1 MPLSRRPA
9 AILFDWDNT
18 LVDTWVVIHHA
29 LRATFEAMEMTPW
42 TLEETRQ
49 RVRQS
54 ARDAFPV
61 LFGERV
67 EAATRIFYETYE
79 RDHLDRLTTLPGVSE
94 MLEQL
99 AARDDLFLAVVSN
112 KKGPI
117 LRREARHLGW
127 DRIFKSLVGAS
138 DAERDKPARESIEL
152 ALAESSVEPGPDVWF
167 VGDTD
172 IDMLCARNAGCK
184 AVLLRPHPQEPE
196 EFADSPPDIHLEGP
210 ASLCEALALSKL

>member
-1 MPLSRRPA
+1 MPLSRRPG
-9 AILFDWDNT
+9 AIIFDWDNT

-54 ARDAFPV
+54 ARDAFPA
-61 LFGERV
+61 LFGERA
-67 EAATRIFYETYE
+67 EAASQVFYETYE
-79 RDHLDRLTTLPGVSE
+79 RDHLDRLPTLPGVPE

-112 KKGPI
+112 KKGHI
-117 LRREARHLGW
+117 LRREAQHLGW
-127 DRIFKSLVGAS
+127 DRIFQSLVGAS
-138 DAERDKPARESIEL
+138 DAERDKPAREPVDL
-152 ALAESSVEPGPDVWF
+152 ALAESGVEAGPDVWF

-184 AVLLRPHPQEPE
+184 AVLLRRHPQEPE

-210 ASLCEALALSKL
+210 AGLCEALALSKL